1 MTAPARTPAKPRP
14 RAAKAAP
21 LPDATVSEQ
30 GGVRYLHLDT
40 PWIQGAMRIRQPHKL
55 ELEYIQRM
63 MAWLLLRDPDTLA
76 QTRTLHLGL
85 GAAAL
90 TKFCHSELRLPTTV
104 VELNPQVIRI
114 CHAWFHLPDDDER
127 LNVIEGDADRYVRDD
142 AHIASADALCVDLYD
157 HEAASPALDDEA
169 FYRACWQ
176 VLDDGGVMTVNL
188 FGRDASFERSAQRI
202 AAAFGD
208 AHVAVFKPTSDGNTI
223 VMAWK
228 GFALPEREVLVQ
240 RAETLE
246 TRWALPARKW
256 VKLLSAWTPARA
268 AQVAA
273 RPADKPAAKPAA
285 TPAAKAARK
294 KAASP

>member
-1 MTAPARTPAKPRP
+1 MTAATRSRP
-14 RAAKAAP
+14 RKAAP
-21 LPDATVSEQ
+21 PASLPDATISEER
-30 GGVRYLHLDT
+30 GVRYLHLDT

-55 ELEYIQRM
+55 ELDYVQRM
-63 MAWLLLRDPDTLA
+63 MAWLLLRDPEQLA
-76 QTRTLHLGL
+76 GTRTLHLGL

-90 TKFCHSELRLPTTV
+90 TKFCHSVLRLPTTV

-114 CHAWFHLPDDDER
+114 CHAWFHLPDGDER
-127 LNVIEGDADRYVRDD
+127 LTIIEGDAERHVRDD
-142 AHIASADALCVDLYD
+142 AHIASADVLCVDLYD

-208 AHVAVFKPTSDGNTI
+208 DQVAVFKPTTDGNTI

-228 GFALPEREVLVQ
+228 GLTMPEREVLVQ
-240 RAETLE
+240 RSETLE

-256 VKLLSAWTPARA
+256 MKLLSAWTPASTPKP
-268 AQVAA
+268 A
-273 RPADKPAAKPAA
+273 RPA
-285 TPAAKAARK
+285 RK
-294 KAASP
+294 KVASP